1 MAEIEGGGGGGHK
14 KGGKPKGKKMS
25 TRVDFTPMVDLGFL
39 LITFFMLTTSMSKP
53 KTMEI
58 NMPVK
63 DVEEIEK
70 QKVKASQAITLLL
83 AENDQ
88 IVYYFINETTGEPET
103 PVITNFGKGGIRAT
117 LLGRNKELLDKAN
130 NNNYDS
136 IPVLK
141 EMYKR
146 NEIPEDEMKR
156 RIAGIKANKDALIVV
171 IKADDKAKYRNLVDI
186 LDEMLICNIG
196 RYAIVDISDIEIDLI
211 KTAMATTANAAP
223 TVTPNTK

>member
-1 MAEIEGGGGGGHK
+1 MAEIEGGGGGHK

-39 LITFFMLTTSMSKP
+39 LITFFMLTTSMNKP

-63 DVEEIEK
+63 DVTEEEK

-83 AENDQ
+83 AENDE
-88 IVYYFINETTGEPET
+88 IVYYFINETTGDPET
-103 PVITNFGKGGIRAT
+103 PVITNFSKGGIRAT
-117 LLGRNKELLDKAN
+117 LLNKNKELLVKAN
-130 NNNYDS
+130 ANNYDS

-141 EMYKR
+141 EMYR
-146 NEIPEDEMKR
+146 MNQITEDEMKK
-156 RIAGIKANKDALIVV
+156 RISGIKANPNALIVV
-171 IKADDKAKYRNLVDI
+171 IMADDKAKYRNLVDI

-196 RYAIVDISDIEIDLI
+196 RYAIVDITPVEQDLI
-211 KTAMATTANAAP
+211 KTAMSLKP
-223 TVTPNTK
+223 L

>member
-1 MAEIEGGGGGGHK
+1 MAEIEGGGSGHK

-39 LITFFMLTTSMSKP
+39 LITFFMLTTSMNKP

-63 DVEEIEK
+63 DVTEEEK

-83 AENDQ
+83 AENDE
-88 IVYYFINETTGEPET
+88 IVYYFINEKTGDPET
-103 PVITNFGKGGIRAT
+103 PVITNYSKGGIRAT
-117 LLGRNKELLDKAN
+117 LLSKNKELLVKAN
-130 NNNYDS
+130 ANNYDS

-141 EMYKR
+141 EMYR
-146 NEIPEDEMKR
+146 MNQITEDEMRKR
-156 RIAGIKANKDALIVV
+156 ISGIKANPNALIVV

-196 RYAIVDISDIEIDLI
+196 RYAIVDITPVEQDLI
-211 KTAMATTANAAP
+211 KTAMSVKP
-223 TVTPNTK
+223 Q

>member
-39 LITFFMLTTSMSKP
+39 LITFFMLTTSMNKP

-63 DVEEIEK
+63 KVDEIDK

-88 IVYYFINETTGEPET
+88 IVYYFINEKTGEPET
-103 PVITNFGKGGIRAT
+103 PVITNFSKGGIRAT
-117 LLGRNKELLDKAN
+117 LLNKNKELLVKAN
-130 NNNYDS
+130 ADNYDS
-136 IPVLK
+136 IPVLR
-141 EMYKR
+141 EMYHLNK
-146 NEIPEDEMKR
+146 IKEDEMKS
-156 RIAGIKANKDALIVV
+156 RIAGIKANPHALIVV
-171 IKADDKAKYRNLVDI
+171 IKADDKAKYKNLVDI

-196 RYAIVDISDIEIDLI
+196 RYAIVDITPVEQELI
-211 KTAMATTANAAP
+211 KTAMA
-223 TVTPNTK
+223 VKPN